1 MTLNELSKED
11 RLRLMRFVCSFA
23 WADLHV
29 HEKERKLVHKLVK
42 KLKLNAA
49 EAKQVDEWLKLPPR
63 AAEVDPQDVPLAHRE
78 LFLNAAA
85 EVFEAD
91 GEIHP
96 HERATFQL
104 LDQLL
109 R

>member
-1 MTLNELSKED
+1 MTLNELGKED

-29 HEKERKLVHKLVK
+29 HEKEKKLVHKLVK

-63 AAEVDPQDVPLAHRE
+63 AEEVDPQDVPLEHRE
-78 LFLNAAA
+78 IFLKAAA

-96 HERATFQL
+96 QERMTFQL